1 MADYNDDDDDD
12 DEGDDVVEGSIVD
25 EPPKTSKKITGK
37 KRAQNPSTK
46 DAFMNEMEFSLM
58 MRSLN
63 ETIAEKRRKVSQK
76 EDDAE
81 DLFCKALASE
91 LKELPKIAKYMAKN
105 EIRNVIFKYQMSAM
119 KNQNE
124 GFAVFP
130 TSQQLNTANSPLC
143 QFPNS
148 PVPFKSDI
156 NSPGPSQYSQ
166 SPSGSAWSI
175 QQ

>member
-12 DEGDDVVEGSIVD
+12 DDEDDDVVEGSIVD

-91 LKELPKIAKYMAKN
+91 LKELPKIAKFMAKN
-105 EIRNVIFKYQMSAM
+105 EIRTRA
-119 KNQNE
+119 
-124 GFAVFP
+124 
-130 TSQQLNTANSPLC
+130 L
-143 QFPNS
+143 QFFQRASN
-148 PVPFKSDI
+148 
-156 NSPGPSQYSQ
+156 
-166 SPSGSAWSI
+166 SI
-175 QQ
+175 QQILLCANFQTPLSPLNLI